1 MTDFEDCCRLHMS
14 FHLWRKQLHHSSLF
28 DWTLFSMFSRL
39 WQCNY
44 NSLTSIL
51 FDSRVW
57 KKDINFIDLKNIS
70 KRWNS
75 GNFSISRL
83 RSHLKCSAH
92 TDPHGPGST
101 RGQEGSGGVSLAA
114 ATTQGAREHQTTSE
128 RGVHSLHTRDREA
141 RAWAGLGTPEDR
153 TRVWGHV
160 EDRAEVLWIRQV
172 RRQGTAV
179 QCLRPRIIALR
190 SRPPGGTS
198 WIEGAPSAT
207 LPPPPGLRHASLSPK
222 SPLKR
227 LPSGRAFLVSSLAFG
242 LHIYSVSSHDF
253 IHYASP
259 KFLPSSKFMSV
270 N

>member
-1 MTDFEDCCRLHMS
+1 MTDFEDCCLHMS

-128 RGVHSLHTRDREA
+128 RGVHSPHTRDREA

-190 SRPPGGTS
+190 SRPPGGDVLD
-198 WIEGAPSAT
+198 GRRAVC
-207 LPPPPGLRHASLSPK
+207 HASSSSWPAACLSLPEEPAQTPSLREGFSRK
-222 SPLKR
+222 LACIWPAYLFCLLTWLHPLC
-227 LPSGRAFLVSSLAFG
+227 VT
-242 LHIYSVSSHDF
+242 
-253 IHYASP
+253 
-259 KFLPSSKFMSV
+259 
-270 N
+270 